1 MAATL
6 FAAWLVASQRKGRR
20 NWGFWI
26 YLVSNALWVAWG
38 WHAQAW
44 ALVTLQFGLVA
55 LNIRGVKKNG
65 DC

>member
-6 FAAWLVASQRKGRR
+6 FAAWLVASQRKARR

-44 ALVTLQFGLVA
+44 ALVTLQFGLVV
-55 LNIRGVKKNG
+55 LNIRGVKKND